1 MLAYHND
8 PAIKQ
13 MFIDRIAAHAA
24 ADEIV
29 KGYYWEDGKGCAIGC
44 TYHSSDHLAAEREAG
59 IPLMLARLEDTIF
72 EGLPNAEAMTWPLR
86 FAEAIQVG
94 ADLSMVA
101 PRFLLWL
108 LRDSGIPGHDHPDV
122 APAFRECV
130 DVMQSWCDLGIP
142 DGSAAYRAREA
153 IRDHAHENSAVV
165 MEPAGGA
172 ARAAEHAMYVAIDTY
187 LQRPSRAIDSAVWS
201 ILGAD
206 NAVSANA
213 QSAHEIAN
221 ITNRS
226 RALLEFYMTAAIK
239 LLELME
245 MAPIAD

>member
-1 MLAYHND
+1 MRAYHKD
-8 PAIKQ
+8 PALKLAFLTKI
-13 MFIDRIAAHAA
+13 
-24 ADEIV
+24 
-29 KGYYWEDGKGCAIGC
+29 EDQRNALIMAKESLFPGMYDPK
-44 TYHSSDHLAAEREAG
+44 LANQDWLLSESQAG
-59 IPLMLARLEDTIF
+59 IPGILTQMGRTVF
-72 EGLPNAEAMTWPLR
+72 NGLHSRWSAAFPTR
-86 FAEAIQVG
+86 FADAPRGG
-94 ADLSMVA
+94 ADLSMVG

-108 LRDSGIPGHDHPDV
+108 LRDSGIPGRNHPDV

-142 DGSAAYRAREA
+142 DGSAAFRAREA

-172 ARAAEHAMYVAIDTY
+172 ARAAEHAMHVAIGTY